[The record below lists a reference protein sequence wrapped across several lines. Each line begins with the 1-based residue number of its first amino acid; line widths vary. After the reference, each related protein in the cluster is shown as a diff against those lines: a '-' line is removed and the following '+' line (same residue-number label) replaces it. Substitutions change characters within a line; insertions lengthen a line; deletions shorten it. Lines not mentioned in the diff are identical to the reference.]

1 MGTKWLQHSF
11 IYELANNLV
20 RSSEHLCHMS
30 VSKPCTILDL
40 ANEYDVKEWK
50 KNLKIFFAFENGW
63 MFSSSITDDDD
74 DDDESV
80 TPIVTN

>member
-40 ANEYDVKEWK
+40 ANEYDAKEWK
-50 KNLKIFFAFENGW
+50 KNLKISFALKMDGCLAHPLP
-63 MFSSSITDDDD
+63 MMMMMMMKVSHQS
-74 DDDESV
+74 
-80 TPIVTN
+80 